1 MIQRPKAFL
10 RFILFSIFRCKIQSQ
25 KLYLMYVKFV
35 LGYRMK
41 HNEETSM
48 MGHRGTKR
56 CILVQSAEKWS
67 TEEQRATQWC
77 MVVHRMTH
85 SCTVVQGVRG
95 AAQWHREVHGG
106 SAQCC
111 IVAHRGAA
119 WHKRCRVAHKG
130 TESCTEVRSGAQRC
144 RVAHMDVR

>member
-10 RFILFSIFRCKIQSQ
+10 RFILFSIFQCKIQSQ

-95 AAQWHREVHGG
+95 AAQQHREVHSG

-119 WHKRCRVAHKG
+119 WHKRCRVAP
-130 TESCTEVRSGAQRC
+130 EVQSRARRCGVVHRGAEW
-144 RVAHMDVR
+144 HTWM